1 MSYRKVVITEYGGP
15 DVLQVVEEPQLP
27 EPQQGEVR
35 VKVLATSAA
44 FTDTM
49 IRKGNYPDV
58 KKRPPFSP
66 GYDLVGV
73 VDKAGPDVL
82 AFDEGQAV
90 ADLTVT
96 GAYAEYICLPA
107 ARLVPVPEGL
117 SPAAAVS
124 MILTYVTAYQMLHR
138 SANVEP
144 GDSVLV
150 HGAGGAVGTALLQLS
165 SLENL
170 RVFGTASGSK
180 HDHVATFGAQ
190 AINYRQEDFREV
202 VLSKVPEGVN
212 AAFDP
217 IGGTHFERSFQT
229 VAEGGTLVA
238 FGFYNHSM
246 GRGGSIPLD
255 LLRLKL
261 WDLLP
266 NQKATTF
273 YSISPWRKEHPDWFR
288 EDLGLLFDY
297 AADGKIR
304 PVIWKEMP
312 LQEAARAHEMIESAL
327 PEGKI
332 ILTTK

>member
-35 VKVLATSAA
+35 IKVLATSAA

-49 IRKGNYPDV
+49 IRIGNYPGV

-73 VDKAGPDVL
+73 VDKAGPGVL
-82 AFDEGQAV
+82 AIDVGQAV

-96 GAYAEYICLPA
+96 GAYAEYVCLPA
-107 ARLVPVPEGL
+107 ARLVPVPDDL

-144 GDSVLV
+144 WDSVLV

-180 HDHVATFGAQ
+180 HDHVAAFGAQ
-190 AINYRQEDFREV
+190 AINYRREDFRDA
-202 VLSKVPEGVN
+202 VLERESGGVD
-212 AAFDP
+212 AAFDF
-217 IGGTHFERSFQT
+217 IGGTHFKRSFQT
-229 VAEGGTLVA
+229 LSEGGTLVA

-261 WDLLP
+261 WNLLP
-266 NQKATTF
+266 NQRATTF
-273 YSISPWRKEHPDWFR
+273 YSIAPWRKEHPDWFR

-297 AADGKIR
+297 VADGKIR

-332 ILTTK
+332 ILTPK